1 MDHQLSTK
9 FYSVLGSRKHVCVS
23 VTDLSKW
30 RTFRPTLDREAA
42 TTDSGKPCKKK
53 IRLATKY
60 AFWCTNT
67 TMWNSRSKLISTP
80 FPHLRENSSK
90 FRLSGPITAVTHNKS
105 FSDCFSVKI
114 YLHHHFTTDPTRSKY
129 NHIEIIRKAILRHF
143 GYYQWHIS
151 KGSWLVIFLLS
162 NQIEV

>member
-9 FYSVLGSRKHVCVS
+9 FNSVLGSRKHVCVS

-53 IRLATKY
+53 IRLATNY

-105 FSDCFSVKI
+105 FSDCFFRQNLSKPLF
-114 YLHHHFTTDPTRSKY
+114 YYRSY
-129 NHIEIIRKAILRHF
+129 PFQVQSHRNHQV
-143 GYYQWHIS
+143 GYPPPFWVLSMTHI
-151 KGSWLVIFLLS
+151 KG
-162 NQIEV
+162 